1 MNRFANN
8 MYIIM
13 YLSEFD
19 YVESS
24 TNIAYRPELNILYLK
39 FCF

>member
-1 MNRFANN
+1 MD
-8 MYIIM
+8 
-13 YLSEFD
+13 LSEFD

-24 TNIAYRPELNILYLK
+24 TNIVYRPELNVLYLK